1 MSSVPGRGRKE
12 EATKSRNLLLLRSG
26 ITLSL
31 LVSAVSVQVREPNLV
46 LSVGFQYLYVA
57 VVLSYGWLLVRYAFW
72 GGGEIPL
79 PFLVLQAIVDV
90 AFVSLIVFATGLYDS
105 VFVFMYIIVI
115 LLGSLE
121 MYMQGAIIW
130 AAFSAGT
137 YVVLLYLEMRGILF
151 PPAAETSVIL
161 WPQFI
166 RTSIINSLG
175 FIITGVLSGILGEDI
190 RVAREGMQDRESTLQ
205 QLETFHKHVVEN
217 IPSGILTLDTQG
229 RVSLINGTACSIL
242 GVSRQAVT
250 GMLVEEVLSGLN
262 LGPGPVDTPMPRPE
276 IVFHRGDGTDIFLG
290 FSTSPMKDADGIV
303 IGNVVIFQ
311 DLTPVKQMEERIRI
325 ADRLAGVGELAAGLA
340 HEIRNPLA
348 SITGSSQMLREAPDM
363 PVMSRTLLDIIE
375 RESTRLNGLIADFLA
390 YAGPKMKN
398 VGHVNMT
405 AMAAEIV
412 QAVRTGDAREKD
424 VAIENLATQDLHVEG
439 DAEQLKQVLWNLVRN
454 AIQATLRGD
463 TVTIDLFTQIRH
475 GHRYVVTT
483 VSDTGKGI
491 APDIIGKIFHPF
503 FTSKVEGTGLGLAI
517 SQRIVHYHRGFIE
530 VRSSPGTGSVF
541 SVFLPAL
548 GESSG
553 DHASSIRN

>member
-1 MSSVPGRGRKE
+1 
-12 EATKSRNLLLLRSG
+12 
-26 ITLSL
+26 
-31 LVSAVSVQVREPNLV
+31 
-46 LSVGFQYLYVA
+46 
-57 VVLSYGWLLVRYAFW
+57 LSYGWLLARYAFW

-105 VFVFMYIIVI
+105 VFAFMYIIVI

-130 AAFSAGT
+130 AALSAAT
-137 YVVLLYLEMRGILF
+137 YVALLYLEMKGILS

-161 WPQFI
+161 LPQFV
-166 RTSIINSLG
+166 RTSVINSLG

-205 QLETFHKHVVEN
+205 QLETFHKHIVEN

-229 RVSLINGTACSIL
+229 RISLINETACSIL
-242 GVSRQAVT
+242 GAGKQDVT
-250 GMLVEEVLSGLN
+250 GMPVEEVLSGLN
-262 LGPGPVDTPMPRPE
+262 LGLGRGEIPMPRPE
-276 IVFHRGDGTDIFLG
+276 IVFRRSDGTEIFLG
-290 FSTSPMKDADGIV
+290 FSTSPMKDADGTV

-348 SITGSSQMLREAPDM
+348 SITGSSQMLRESPDM

-398 VGHVNMT
+398 VGQVNMT
-405 AMAAEIV
+405 AMAAEIA
-412 QAVRTGDAREKD
+412 QAVRAGEAREKD

-463 TVTIDLFTQIRH
+463 TVTIDLFLQIRH
-475 GHRYVVTT
+475 GQRYVVTT

-553 DHASSIRN
+553 ENAPSIRS

>member
-190 RVAREGMQDRESTLQ
+190 RVAREGMQNRESSLQ

>member
-1 MSSVPGRGRKE
+1 LSSVPGRGRKE

-26 ITLSL
+26 VTLSL
-31 LVSAVSVQVREPNLV
+31 LISAVYVQVREPDLV

-57 VVLSYGWLLVRYAFW
+57 VVLSYGWLLARYAFW

-105 VFVFMYIIVI
+105 VFAFMYIIVI

-130 AAFSAGT
+130 AALSAAT
-137 YVVLLYLEMRGILF
+137 YVALLYLEMKGILA

-161 WPQFI
+161 LPQFV
-166 RTSIINSLG
+166 RTSVINSLG

-205 QLETFHKHVVEN
+205 QLETFHKHIVEN

-229 RVSLINGTACSIL
+229 RISLINETACSIL
-242 GVSRQAVT
+242 GAGKQDVT
-250 GMLVEEVLSGLN
+250 GMPVEEVLSGLN
-262 LGPGPVDTPMPRPE
+262 LGLGRSNIPMPRPE
-276 IVFHRGDGTDIFLG
+276 IVFQRSDGTEIFLG
-290 FSTSPMKDADGIV
+290 FSTSPMKDADGTV

-348 SITGSSQMLREAPDM
+348 SITGSSQMLRESPDM

-398 VGHVNMT
+398 VGKVNMT
-405 AMAAEIV
+405 AIAAEIA
-412 QAVRTGDAREKD
+412 QAVRAGEAREKD

-463 TVTIDLFTQIRH
+463 TVTIDLFLQIRH
-475 GHRYVVTT
+475 GQRYVVTT

-491 APDIIGKIFHPF
+491 APDILGKIFHPF

-553 DHASSIRN
+553 DHASSIRS

>member
-26 ITLSL
+26 VTLSL
-31 LVSAVSVQVREPNLV
+31 LVSAVSVQVREPDLV

-57 VVLSYGWLLVRYAFW
+57 VVLSYGWLLTRYAFW

-79 PFLVLQAIVDV
+79 PFLLLQAIVDV

-105 VFVFMYIIVI
+105 VFAFMYIIVI

-121 MYMQGAIIW
+121 MYMQGAMIW
-130 AAFSAGT
+130 AALSAAT
-137 YVVLLYLEMRGILF
+137 YVALLYLQMEGFLS
-151 PPAAETSVIL
+151 PPVTETSHIL
-161 WPQFI
+161 WPQFV
-166 RTSIINSLG
+166 RTSVINSLG

-229 RVSLINGTACSIL
+229 RVSLINETACFIL
-242 GVSRQAVT
+242 GVSKKDVT
-250 GMLVEEVLSGLN
+250 GMPVEEILSGLD
-262 LGPGPVDTPMPRPE
+262 LGLGRADLPMPRPE
-276 IVFHRGDGTDIFLG
+276 IVFRRRDGTEIYLG
-290 FSTSPMKDADGIV
+290 FSTSPMKDADGAA

-348 SITGSSQMLREAPDM
+348 SITGSSQMLRESPDI

-375 RESTRLNGLIADFLA
+375 RESTRLNGLISDFLA
-390 YAGPKMKN
+390 YAGPKTKN
-398 VGHVNMT
+398 VGPVNM
-405 AMAAEIV
+405 AGMVAEIV
-412 QAVRTGDAREKD
+412 EAVLTGEAREKD
-424 VAIENLATQDLHVEG
+424 VAIENLATQNLHVEG
-439 DAEQLKQVLWNLVRN
+439 DAEQLNQVLWNLVRN
-454 AIQATLRGD
+454 AIQATPRGG

-475 GHRYVVTT
+475 RQRFAVTT

-503 FTSKVEGTGLGLAI
+503 FTSKAEGTGLGLAI

-530 VRSSPGTGSVF
+530 VRSSPGAGSVF
-541 SVFLPAL
+541 SVFLPEL
-548 GESSG
+548 GESFGG
-553 DHASSIRN
+553 DASSIRS